1 MREEVVDLYREFG
14 VSKRDAVLL
23 PTSFRER
30 IGHLFLC
37 RRKQVAGRL
46 YCYDT
51 DASETKPAML
61 IFPGGGYKNNSHS
74 EWENVAEA
82 YAERGFRTFV
92 LNYSIKYF
100 KFPTQLN
107 EAVMALSYIR
117 RHKAELGVSDKVAVC
132 GFSAGAHLAATLSC
146 LYADES
152 IHPKLRELDARPDAC
167 VLSYPVISAEEG
179 VRNEMS
185 FMNLCGKDEALRR
198 FLSLEYRVS
207 QATPPTFLWHTEE
220 DDFVPYE
227 NSLRYAAALEEKGV
241 LHKLCLYRKGAHGL
255 NLAKGYEA
263 EEWLSAS
270 VDFLRQVEV
279 I

>member
-1 MREEVVDLYREFG
+1 MKEQVVDLYREFG

-23 PTSFRER
+23 PMSFKER
-30 IGHLFLC
+30 VGHLFLC
-37 RRKQVAGRL
+37 RRREVAGRL

-51 DASETKPAML
+51 DPSARKPAML

-74 EWENVAEA
+74 EWENIAEA
-82 YAERGFRTFV
+82 YAERGFRVFV

-117 RHKAELGVSDKVAVC
+117 RHQAELGVTDKAAVC

-146 LYADES
+146 LYAEEC
-152 IHPKLRELDARPDAC
+152 IHPKLRELNARPDAC
-167 VLSYPVISAEEG
+167 VLSYPVISAADG

-185 FMNLCGKDEALRR
+185 FMNLCGKEEALRR
-198 FLSLEYRVS
+198 FLSLEDRVHS
-207 QATPPTFLWHTEE
+207 DVPPTFLWHTVE

-241 LHKLCLYRKGAHGL
+241 PHKLCLYQKGVHGL

-263 EEWLSAS
+263 EAWLASS
-270 VDFLRQVEV
+270 VDFLRQVK
-279 I
+279 IL